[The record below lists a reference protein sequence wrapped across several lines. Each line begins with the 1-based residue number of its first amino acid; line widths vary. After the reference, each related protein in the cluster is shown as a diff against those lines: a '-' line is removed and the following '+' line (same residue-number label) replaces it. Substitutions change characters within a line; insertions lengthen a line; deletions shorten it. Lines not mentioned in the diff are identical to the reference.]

1 MASLTLL
8 SDIHSNA
15 AALQQAI
22 DQEPPETTYVVLG
35 DILGL
40 CGWPAETVEA
50 IRSLDA
56 YVIKG
61 NHDVAI
67 IDYGEGHV
75 NSPELSEYELNHTLD
90 ALSDEQIA
98 WMESL
103 DSFDIRQ
110 FGPHRICLTHAMPW
124 PEQSSG
130 YEQGNAGV
138 TKRDL
143 PSIASIVG
151 DDYDYV
157 FCGHTHEQFEQ
168 DCSKFGHDIQF
179 VNPGSLGYDGTY
191 CTIDIDTGTVTMK
204 SVEVDLAKTL
214 PDDSPIDT
222 DGFT

>member
-1 MASLTLL
+1 MTSLTLL

-15 AALQQAI
+15 HALQQVLK
-22 DQEPPETTYVVLG
+22 QEPPETTYIILG

-40 CGWPAETVEA
+40 CGWPAETVES
-50 IRSLDA
+50 ICWLDG
-56 YVIKG
+56 YFIKG

-67 IDYGEGHV
+67 IEHGEGHV
-75 NSPELSEYELNHTLD
+75 NSPELSEYEYQHTMD
-90 ALSDEQIA
+90 KLSTQQVEWIK
-98 WMESL
+98 SL

-143 PSIASIVG
+143 PSIASIVA

-157 FCGHTHEQFEQ
+157 FHGHTHNQFEQ
-168 DCSKFGHDIQF
+168 DCAKFGHDVQF

-191 CTIDIDTGTVTMK
+191 CTIDIDTGDVTMK
-204 SVEVDLAKTL
+204 SVEVELAKTV
-214 PDDSPIDT
+214 PDDSPISDR
-222 DGFT
+222 FT